1 VAWAANR
8 PEAFGFALT
17 FWFFFVKKKEQK
29 NLRAA
34 QKRSIRAIEKEERD
48 KSPISPPTDPPNP

>member
-1 VAWAANR
+1 VAWVANR

-29 NLRAA
+29 SPARSANKAKAPAGQTDAFNNL
-34 QKRSIRAIEKEERD
+34 
-48 KSPISPPTDPPNP
+48 